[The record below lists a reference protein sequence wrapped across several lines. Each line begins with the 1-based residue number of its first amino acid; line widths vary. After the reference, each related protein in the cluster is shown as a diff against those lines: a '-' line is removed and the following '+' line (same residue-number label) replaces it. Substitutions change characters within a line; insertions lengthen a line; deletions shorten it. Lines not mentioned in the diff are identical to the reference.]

1 VLSLVDAVIIGDGLR
16 RCKVSIMLTVIII
29 PLASIVALFWLGPW
43 LVVLI
48 GGKPF
53 MAILAILAVL
63 VGWFGLWWYLIPLCL
78 AFLGATVSA
87 HWMVTRR

>member
-1 VLSLVDAVIIGDGLR
+1 MAV
-16 RCKVSIMLTVIII
+16 II

-53 MAILAILAVL
+53 IAVLAVL

-78 AFLGATVSA
+78 ASLGAAISA
-87 HWMVTRR
+87 HWMATRR

>member
-1 VLSLVDAVIIGDGLR
+1 
-16 RCKVSIMLTVIII
+16 MLTAIII
-29 PLASIVALFWLGPW
+29 PLVSIVALFWLGPW

-63 VGWFGLWWYLIPLCL
+63 IGWFGLWWYLIPLCL
-78 AFLGATVSA
+78 AVLGATISA
-87 HWMVTRR
+87 QRMVTRR